1 MGGWLTGDLTYV
13 IPTRNRPQF
22 LRRLL
27 TFWSYFPPRGG
38 LLIADCSESWQHQKN
53 RRVIEFFSD
62 RLPIECE
69 SIAQSMIAKCDTAIR
84 KVRTPYA
91 VFCADD
97 DFLLPDAVM
106 ECLEFLQKNS
116 GYACAQGL
124 LVSVNSFRDNRIDLI
139 RGYDLAAESGMSRFR
154 QMAKYWYS
162 TFYAVY
168 PTHVLQEN
176 FRIATLCADYHDAR
190 IFSEMMLTQMTTLQ
204 GKIKF
209 FPKLFNVRQE
219 HEQNDSR
226 ALPRV
231 QDIARG
237 EQYYSA
243 FRELLVH
250 QITQYT
256 DMLADN
262 ATAVVD
268 RYYESLK
275 HGQMVGSGM
284 AKVQR
289 EIARSVRKTLGTFW
303 TNSVLERRRLSADH
317 RLLDNSAWKLSQRLI
332 QEYPKGMSE
341 KECRLE
347 RQQSDNR
354 MSRAA

>member
-1 MGGWLTGDLTYV
+1 MRGRLTKDITYV

-27 TFWSYFPPRGG
+27 TFWSRFPPRGT

-53 RRVIEFFSD
+53 RQVVESFSG

-69 SIAQSMIAKCDTAIR
+69 SIVQSMIAKCDTAIR

-116 GYACAQGL
+116 DYACAQGL

-139 RGYDLAAESGMSRFR
+139 RGYNLAAESEMDRFR

-168 PTHVLQEN
+168 PTEVLQEN

-209 FPKLFNVRQE
+209 FPKFFNVRQE
-219 HEQNDSR
+219 HELNDSR

-231 QDIARG
+231 QDIACG
-237 EQYYSA
+237 EQHYLA
-243 FRELLVH
+243 FRELLVG
-250 QITQYT
+250 QITQHT
-256 DMLADN
+256 DMRTDQA
-262 ATAVVD
+262 AAVVD
-268 RYYESLK
+268 RYYQSLK
-275 HGQMVGSGM
+275 HGQMVGNGM
-284 AKVQR
+284 AKVHR
-289 EIARSVRKTLGTFW
+289 EIARGARKFLGKFR
-303 TNSVLERRRLSADH
+303 TNSVLERRRLPADH

-332 QEYPKGMSE
+332 QEYPEGMSE
-341 KECRLE
+341 EECRLE
-347 RQQSDNR
+347 TERSDDR
-354 MSRAA
+354 MACAA